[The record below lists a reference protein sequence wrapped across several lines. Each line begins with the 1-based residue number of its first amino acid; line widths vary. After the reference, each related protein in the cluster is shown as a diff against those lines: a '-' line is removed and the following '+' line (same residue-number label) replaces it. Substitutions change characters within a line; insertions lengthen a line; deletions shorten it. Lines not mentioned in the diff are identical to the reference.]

1 MDLICF
7 IEARSQAS
15 WGGKFFAY
23 HTLVFGI
30 SSAVYAFQLLSVAV
44 TRGCIRRWR
53 AANIICF
60 DPPSLLDLAQTPPR
74 RLPSR
79 AQASEDD
86 HDAAQHDMLTKLI
99 ATTKLTCQ
107 LLQSALGL
115 LNFIALVLPAGKPYL
130 SASYAQL
137 KQLGPNPPH
146 PAYASLHLPRDRGT
160 HQPILLWNCYVT
172 AAPALQIR
180 PTHVPRKL
188 SKRKYDG
195 CASLRTSP
203 TIDRISAG
211 AEPSIFKNAT
221 DNRAIRG
228 GLTRS

>member
-1 MDLICF
+1 MPRRARVHVRRAGDIRCF
-7 IEARSQAS
+7 WRGRRSNEDSRGKERNLPKAFYISLTLDWFWNPRTKFWARTRSS
-15 WGGKFFAY
+15 FFAEVNS
-23 HTLVFGI
+23 H
-30 SSAVYAFQLLSVAV
+30 
-44 TRGCIRRWR
+44 
-53 AANIICF
+53 
-60 DPPSLLDLAQTPPR
+60 
-74 RLPSR
+74 
-79 AQASEDD
+79 
-86 HDAAQHDMLTKLI
+86 
-99 ATTKLTCQ
+99 
-107 LLQSALGL
+107 
-115 LNFIALVLPAGKPYL
+115 
-130 SASYAQL
+130 
-137 KQLGPNPPH
+137 PH
-146 PAYASLHLPRDRGT
+146 PAYPSLNLPRDRGT

-195 CASLRTSP
+195 FASLRTSP